1 MISSWWKNKKSFAC
15 QGALL
20 QPFAK
25 LRPNS
30 PENGFSG
37 YRILPLLKKAWVLF
51 RGISP
56 VDRWRFAGA
65 YFILAL
71 ARLIQ
76 ERTYF
81 DGPWQSFLFWFIHL
95 VISTWALAVFL
106 LPEEHRARWK
116 GNLVGVGIYI
126 FLLDLLC
133 QLPWLLIFYGSLL
146 TGIGVGW
153 VLKYIHLPILYGKL
167 TPDLLIL
174 IVPLILFL
182 VAGLLFQ
189 WFLLGLSL
197 VIPLMLDQKT
207 GIWPAVRSSLSF
219 TRGYRLQLF
228 LLFCLVAV
236 LIGAPVLF
244 TSAGKLM
251 VQCLPYTS
259 FSILPPS
266 SLGVWICFILQTVV
280 LLFGTF
286 LAVWLWPLGSALW
299 AVLYLERWKPNGN
312 CKS

>member
-1 MISSWWKNKKSFAC
+1 MISPSWKNILDWA
-15 QGALL
+15 GVWLL
-20 QPFAK
+20 T
-25 LRPNS
+25 LVNRS
-30 PENGFSG
+30 PHLPASGFSG
-37 YRILPLLKKAWVLF
+37 YQVFPVLRKAWVLF

-56 VDRWRFAGA
+56 ADRWRFAGA
-65 YFILAL
+65 YFILVL
-71 ARLIQ
+71 ASLIQ
-76 ERTYF
+76 ERTYLE
-81 DGPWQSFLFWFIHL
+81 DPWQSFFLWFIHL
-95 VISTWALAVFL
+95 VISTWALAVLL
-106 LPEEHRARWK
+106 LPKEYRVRWRE
-116 GNLVGVGIYI
+116 NLVGVGIYI

-133 QLPWLLIFYGSLL
+133 QLPWLFFSYGSLL
-146 TGIGVGW
+146 TGIGVSW
-153 VLKYIHLPILYGKL
+153 LLKYIHLPILYGNL

-174 IVPLILFL
+174 IVPFILLL

-266 SLGVWICFILQTVV
+266 SLGVWICFILQTIV

-299 AVLYLERWKPNGN
+299 AVLYLERWRPNGN
-312 CKS
+312 CKL

>member
-1 MISSWWKNKKSFAC
+1 
-15 QGALL
+15 
-20 QPFAK
+20 
-25 LRPNS
+25 
-30 PENGFSG
+30 
-37 YRILPLLKKAWVLF
+37 
-51 RGISP
+51 
-56 VDRWRFAGA
+56 
-65 YFILAL
+65 
-71 ARLIQ
+71 
-76 ERTYF
+76 
-81 DGPWQSFLFWFIHL
+81 
-95 VISTWALAVFL
+95 
-106 LPEEHRARWK
+106 
-116 GNLVGVGIYI
+116 
-126 FLLDLLC
+126 
-133 QLPWLLIFYGSLL
+133 
-146 TGIGVGW
+146 
-153 VLKYIHLPILYGKL
+153 
-167 TPDLLIL
+167 
-174 IVPLILFL
+174 
-182 VAGLLFQ
+182 
-189 WFLLGLSL
+189 
-197 VIPLMLDQKT
+197 MLDQKT

-266 SLGVWICFILQTVV
+266 SLGVWICFILQTIV